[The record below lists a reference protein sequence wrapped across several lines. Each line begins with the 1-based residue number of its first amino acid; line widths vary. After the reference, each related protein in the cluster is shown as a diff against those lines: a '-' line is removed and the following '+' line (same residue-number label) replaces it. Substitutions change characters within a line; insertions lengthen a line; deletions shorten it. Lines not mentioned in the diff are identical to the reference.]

1 MKTRKKNKSSSCMG
15 WNLHKWGSTQ
25 FYRNSSSEKY
35 DCVFTPSSVRQ
46 RRKGRLA
53 WFHLISRSCMD
64 IYTGISYKEVE
75 GNFSLHL
82 RRNFNWNI
90 SQVMFSQTPEIKYT
104 EKYYGKSKLSRNLS
118 CNCTVEVRLIELHC
132 RSDCKCLFF
141 IILKQDAGPDP
152 YEESRESESKF
163 TAIYRIACTL
173 CVPYFLE

>member
-1 MKTRKKNKSSSCMG
+1 MWVFSVTVHSQQMNLMHVFVISFCVSNQPWLVTFNWIRSKSNFTSTWNKSRSFWGRRLRTWDQKWKQMKTRKKNKSSSCMG
-15 WNLHKWGSTQ
+15 WSLHKWGSTQ

-53 WFHLISRSCMD
+53 WFHLISRNCMD

-90 SQVMFSQTPEIKYT
+90 S
-104 EKYYGKSKLSRNLS
+104 
-118 CNCTVEVRLIELHC
+118 
-132 RSDCKCLFF
+132 
-141 IILKQDAGPDP
+141 
-152 YEESRESESKF
+152 
-163 TAIYRIACTL
+163 
-173 CVPYFLE
+173 